1 MNNLDKIYR
10 VKPNYNEARLVK
22 SGIRINEI
30 PDEYKDKRILLVGD
44 AEGVEKR
51 LLEKRGF
58 TNIVSTDL
66 CYLTEGQRKL
76 DIEKEVLPERFDL
89 IFMSHILEHYN
100 SLNKRM

>member
-58 TNIVSTDL
+58 TNIVSG
-66 CYLTEGQRKL
+66 ESRVNSGS
-76 DIEKEVLPERFDL
+76 
-89 IFMSHILEHYN
+89 IFVYEAPAEDTYCVSIVA
-100 SLNKRM
+100 